1 MDERRR
7 GRRCLHG
14 NSHITNE
21 DAGGGVR
28 SRIVKTLIVKTLI
41 VKTYVLTCGHGEL
54 TTFKW
59 LTGLPRA

>member
-1 MDERRR
+1 LDERQR
-7 GRRCLHG
+7 GRRYVHG

-21 DAGGGVR
+21 DAGGGVTNP
-28 SRIVKTLIVKTLI
+28 IVRKLI